1 MQSYFLSG
9 PGLDQPSMMPQGQT
23 AQIQGCTRP
32 CLLSLMDKSD
42 TEKQNV
48 DAVRL
53 ISEKWHSKIK

>member
-1 MQSYFLSG
+1 
-9 PGLDQPSMMPQGQT
+9 MMPQGQT
-23 AQIQGCTRP
+23 AQIQECTRP

-53 ISEKWHSKIK
+53 ISERSHQRRDTPRGTRK